1 MDGSNGNRHQRRN
14 RNKIIMATWNV
25 RSMLQPGKMQEIAND
40 DKEERKTQVGMVGRC
55 A

>member
-1 MDGSNGNRHQRRN
+1 MDGLNGNRHQRRN

-25 RSMLQPGKMQEIAND
+25 EINATTWEDAN
-40 DKEERKTQVGMVGRC
+40 RKTQVEMVGGC